1 MALVVRPD
9 YHAIPTLEKNG
20 LDWISTE
27 ESQNQGRNAL
37 RIGVLNIMPLGEQYE
52 MNILNPLALSLVD
65 IEPVWIKLESHSY
78 KTWPDGHVDDL
89 YATYSG
95 AVKEKKLDGLIVTG
109 APVEHLDFEEVNY
122 WDEIS
127 ELIEDAR
134 NNSHSTLGLCWAGFA
149 LAKLSGL
156 EKITFE
162 RKLFGV
168 YELDNLTYN
177 HPIMGALD
185 DKFVCPQSRFAGFED
200 QEVEDAVSRGD
211 VNALAHGKESG
222 YTILETPDHKQLM
235 HIGHPEYNKGRLAY
249 EARRD
254 QGNPKIPNIENFDF
268 DNPLN
273 RWRMHRNTFFQRWIN
288 FVTQKSRSLR

>member
-9 YHAIPTLEKNG
+9 YHAIPTIEKNG
-20 LDWISTE
+20 LDWISTK
-27 ESQNQGRNAL
+27 ESQSQGRNAL

-52 MNILNPLALSLVD
+52 MDILNPLALSLVD

-89 YATYSG
+89 YATYSE

-156 EKITFE
+156 GKITFE

-168 YELDNLTYN
+168 YEKLKT
-177 HPIMGALD
+177 
-185 DKFVCPQSRFAGFED
+185 
-200 QEVEDAVSRGD
+200 
-211 VNALAHGKESG
+211 
-222 YTILETPDHKQLM
+222 
-235 HIGHPEYNKGRLAY
+235 
-249 EARRD
+249 
-254 QGNPKIPNIENFDF
+254 
-268 DNPLN
+268 
-273 RWRMHRNTFFQRWIN
+273 
-288 FVTQKSRSLR
+288 